1 MSIQKKVTGFLALV
15 LVAAFGVAALIS
27 THQAT
32 TQLVRSGD
40 TSKHAL
46 EKAADDQAKSVF
58 TSLEVGAKGSIEQ
71 GDMNLFSKLLVD
83 LGKIP
88 NVEEI
93 GLANPKGTI
102 DFSSTASSVKQTLK
116 SATFEQAVDGN
127 AQLLQEKQG
136 DSLLLLQGQH
146 FEQRCLQ
153 CHSDAKLGDLGGIL
167 YVRYSLHPLRQA
179 EAKMAAFTSKAA
191 HDSTI
196 NGLVT
201 GLGGLLLATLG
212 VYLLLGRL
220 VRRPLVSLEEMID
233 EMGKGHL
240 DRRLRLT
247 ADDEIGQIGRTMDNF
262 ADNLE
267 REVVDVL
274 RKLAEG
280 DLTFQVTPRDEQDS
294 IRNALQKL
302 GRNLNGLLGQV
313 QGAGEQIASGAVQVS
328 DSSQSLSQGATEQ
341 ASSLEEISAS
351 MHQLSSQ
358 TQHNAENATQAN
370 RLATQA
376 RSGADEG
383 NTQMQQMVSAMTEI
397 NTASQNISKI
407 IKVIDEIAFQTNL
420 LALNAAVEAARA
432 GVHGKGFAVVA
443 EEVRNLA
450 ARSAR
455 AAKETAELIESSV
468 QMTENGSQIADRT
481 AQALSEIVNDVTKV
495 TDLIAEIA
503 AASNEQA
510 QGIKQVSQGVAQI
523 DQVTQQNTANAEES
537 AAAAEELS
545 SQAAHLKAM
554 LGRFK
559 LQGQARTSLAAPSP
573 APVRQ
578 QSRQPA
584 SPKPELAWD
593 WPSGTDKATS
603 NAGTTDD
610 PATLIAL
617 DDSEFGKY

>member
-1 MSIQKKVTGFLALV
+1 MSIQKKVTAFLALV
-15 LVAAFGVAALIS
+15 LMVAFGVAALIS
-27 THQAT
+27 TRQAT
-32 TQLVRSGD
+32 NLLSRSGE

-46 EKAADDQAKSVF
+46 EKAANDQADSIF
-58 TSLEVGAKGSIEQ
+58 ASLAIGARGSIEQ
-71 GDMNLFSKLLVD
+71 GEMDLFSKLLVD

-93 GLANPKGTI
+93 GLCNPNGTV
-102 DFSSTASSVKQTLK
+102 DYSNNKTSVSQPLK
-116 SATFEQAVDGN
+116 SENLQKVVAGGDQLFQEQ
-127 AQLLQEKQG
+127 QG
-136 DSLLLLQGQH
+136 DSLLLMRGQRL
-146 FEQRCLQ
+146 EQSCLQ
-153 CHSDAKLGDLGGIL
+153 CHSDAKIGDLKGVL
-167 YVRYSLHPLRQA
+167 YVRYSLRPLRKA
-179 EAKMAAFTSKAA
+179 EAGMVAFTAA
-191 HDSTI
+191 AARNSTMT
-196 NGLVT
+196 GVAT

-220 VRRPLVSLEEMID
+220 VRRPLLNLEEMIG

-247 ADDEIGQIGRTMDNF
+247 GDDEIGQIGRTMDDF

-267 REVVDVL
+267 REVVGSL
-274 RKLAEG
+274 QKLAQG
-280 DLTFQVTPRDEQDS
+280 DLTFQVTPRDERDD
-294 IRNALQKL
+294 IRNALKKL
-302 GRNLNGLLGQV
+302 GTDLNGLLGEV
-313 QGAGEQIASGAVQVS
+313 RNAGEQIAGGAVQVS
-328 DSSQSLSQGATEQ
+328 DSSQSLSQGATQQ

-370 RLATQA
+370 QLAVQA

-383 NTQMQQMVSAMTEI
+383 NGQMRQMVSAMAEI
-397 NTASQNISKI
+397 NASSQNISKI

-450 ARSAR
+450 ARSAK
-455 AAKETAELIESSV
+455 AAKETAELIEGSV
-468 QMTENGSQIADRT
+468 RMTENGSQIADRT
-481 AQALSEIVNDVTKV
+481 AQALQQIVGDVTKV
-495 TDLIAEIA
+495 TDLVAEIA

-510 QGIKQVSQGVAQI
+510 QGIAQVSQGVTQI

-545 SQAAHLKAM
+545 SQAAQLRGM

-559 LQGQARTSLAAPSP
+559 LNESRRMIPAAHSPREVKPAVVRTP
-573 APVRQ
+573 AP
-578 QSRQPA
+578 A
-584 SPKPELAWD
+584 LAW
-593 WPSGTDKATS
+593 PAAKAAMPPVG
-603 NAGTTDD
+603 NRPLD
-610 PATLIAL
+610 PATVIAL
-617 DDSEFGKY
+617 DDEDFGKY